1 MAKKK
6 RSSRFVLCIQNDEYP
21 ASLEVG
27 KVYRTLADLPARARR
42 FVRVIDESK
51 EDYLYPSKYFV
62 PIKLP
67 EAAAKALMQPS

>member
-6 RSSRFVLCIQNDEYP
+6 RPARFVLCIQNDEYP

-27 KVYRTLADLPARARR
+27 KVYRILTDLPAQARQ

-67 EAAAKALMQPS
+67 EVAAKALMQAS